1 MRTGKEA
8 RYSPIYG
15 QYLSECDNRF
25 ADIREIK
32 AQAKQV
38 HIDAMEKG
46 EKTANGFPLLV
57 ENDRVWVDP
66 ADHHNMI
73 YGATGS
79 GKTRRIIFLLIR
91 IMCCAGVSMIIPD
104 VKGELKKKTA
114 GFAKRLGYNIISL
127 NMRDFSGGNRWNFFT
142 EPYRL
147 YHSGEKQ
154 KGCDMITDL
163 MDSLGAEATRTA
175 VDKFWPGM
183 AKAELTGVGIGMLEM
198 LSENMCTPSNLVHLC
213 SEDSYTDLYDL
224 CRLMKPN
231 SPVAIT
237 MRGVF
242 SAAERT
248 RQSIEVTL
256 YEMLRLFS
264 SNRQLMG
271 MMSESDFDMHVVGRE
286 KTIVYIEI
294 SDEKSTYYPLVTVFI
309 KQMYELLV
317 NDADKLYG
325 GKLPVDVCMILDE
338 FQNIPAI
345 PNFGNIMSTSR
356 SRGILCT
363 IVVQSM
369 KRLESV
375 YELEA
380 ETIKGNCTNILYLYS
395 RELPLLQEISALCG
409 TYTNEN
415 GIEKPLISASQLQ
428 RLPFG
433 DALILH
439 DRLYPYVTHL
449 PDISEYGFTDYPEV
463 PETEYTVTKDPDL
476 LNIEQLIFLI
486 RENKFPRPFEN
497 DTPAIDLFLNSE
509 LLTQNFHDFNL

>member
-1 MRTGKEA
+1 MRTGTGAKYRPRYESFLKE
-8 RYSPIYG
+8 S
-15 QYLSECDNRF
+15 DNRF
-25 ADIREIK
+25 ADISEIK
-32 AQAKQV
+32 AEAEPIRMRDLK
-38 HIDAMEKG
+38 KG
-46 EKTANGFPLLV
+46 RQTANGFPLLV
-57 ENDRVWVDP
+57 EDDRIWVDS
-66 ADHHNMI
+66 ADHHNLI

-79 GKTRRIIFLLIR
+79 GKTRRLILLMIR
-91 IMCCAGVSMIIPD
+91 IMCCAGISMIIPD
-104 VKGELKKKTA
+104 VKGDLKKKTA
-114 GFAKRLGYNIISL
+114 GFAKSLGYNIISL

-154 KGCDMITDL
+154 KACDMITDFA
-163 MDSLGAEATRTA
+163 DSLGAEATRTA

-183 AKAELTGVGIGMLEM
+183 AKAEMTGVGITMLEV
-198 LSENMCTPSNLVHLC
+198 LPENLCTPANLVHLC
-213 SEDSYTDLYDL
+213 SEDNYEDLHSL
-224 CRLMKPN
+224 CRLMKAN

-264 SNRQLMG
+264 SNRQLMSL
-271 MMSESDFDMHVVGRE
+271 MSESDFDMHLIGRE
-286 KTIVYIEI
+286 KTVVYIEI

-309 KQMYELLV
+309 KQMYELLIQ
-317 NDADKLYG
+317 DAVKIYG
-325 GKLPVDVCMILDE
+325 GKLPVSVCLVLDE

-345 PNFGNIMSTSR
+345 PDFGNIMSTSR

-375 YELEA
+375 YGLEA

-395 RELPLLQEISALCG
+395 RELPLLEEISALCG
-409 TYTNEN
+409 TCTNEH
-415 GIEKPLISASQLQ
+415 GIERPLISASQLQ

-449 PDISEYGFTDYPEV
+449 PDISEYGFADHKELPDKKYSV
-463 PETEYTVTKDPDL
+463 VKDPDL
-476 LNIEQLIFLI
+476 LNVLQLVTLI
-486 RENKFPRPFEN
+486 RNSKFPEPFGDE
-497 DTPAIDLFLNSE
+497 TPAVDLYLNE
-509 LLTQNFHDFNL
+509 E

>member
-1 MRTGKEA
+1 MEA
-8 RYSPIYG
+8 RYRQRYER
-15 QYLSECDNRF
+15 YLTESDNRF
-25 ADIREIK
+25 ADVSEIK
-32 AQAKQV
+32 AQAVPIRVNDLENGK
-38 HIDAMEKG
+38 
-46 EKTANGFPLLV
+46 KTANGFPLLV
-57 ENDRVWVDP
+57 ENDRIWVDP
-66 ADHHNMI
+66 SDHHNII

-79 GKTRRIIFLLIR
+79 GKTRRLIFLLIR
-91 IMCCAGVSMIIPD
+91 IMCCSGISMIIPD
-104 VKGELKKKTA
+104 VKGELKQKTS

-127 NMRDFSGGNRWNFFT
+127 NMRDFSGGSKWNFFT

-154 KGCDMITDL
+154 KACDMVTDL

-175 VDKFWPGM
+175 ADKFWPGM
-183 AKAELTGVGIGMLEM
+183 AKAEGTGAGITMLEM
-198 LSENMCTPSNLVHLC
+198 FPEELCTPANLVHLC
-213 SEDSYTDLYDL
+213 SEASYEDLFSL
-224 CRLMKPN
+224 CQLMKSN
-231 SPVAIT
+231 SPVAISL
-237 MRGVF
+237 RGVF
-242 SAAERT
+242 SAAEKT

-264 SNRQLMG
+264 SNRQLMS
-271 MMSESDFDMHVVGRE
+271 MMSESDFDMHAVGRE

-309 KQMYELLV
+309 KQMYELLI
-317 NDADKLYG
+317 NDAIKFYG
-325 GKLPVDVCMILDE
+325 GKLPVSVCLILDE

-345 PNFGNIMSTSR
+345 PDFGNIMSTSR

-375 YELEA
+375 YGLEA

-409 TYTNEN
+409 TCSNEN
-415 GIEKPLISASQLQ
+415 GIEKPLISPSQPQ

-449 PDISEYGFTDYPEV
+449 PDISEYGFTEYPELPDTRYSV
-463 PETEYTVTKDPDL
+463 TEDPELVDL
-476 LNIEQLIFLI
+476 GKLVLLI
-486 RENKFPRPFEN
+486 REKQFPRPFEK
-497 DTPAIDLFLNSE
+497 DTPAIDLFLKEN
-509 LLTQNFHDFNL
+509 

>member
-1 MRTGKEA
+1 MKA
-8 RYSPIYG
+8 RYRPIYEP
-15 QYLSECDNRF
+15 YLSESDNRF
-25 ADIREIK
+25 ADIREIREK
-32 AQAKQV
+32 AV
-38 HIDAMEKG
+38 PIHIDDLKNG
-46 EKTANGFPLLV
+46 KKTENGFPLLV
-57 ENDRVWVDP
+57 ENDCVWVDP

-114 GFAKRLGYNIISL
+114 GFAKSLGYNIISL
-127 NMRDFSGGNRWNFFT
+127 NMRDFSWGNRWNFFT

-175 VDKFWPGM
+175 ADKFWPGM
-183 AKAELTGVGIGMLEM
+183 AKSELTGVGISMLEM
-198 LSENMCTPSNLVHLC
+198 LSEDMCTPSNLVHLC
-213 SEDSYTDLYDL
+213 SEDSYGDLFSL
-224 CRLMKPN
+224 CQLMKPN

-264 SNRQLMG
+264 SNRQLMS

-325 GKLPVDVCMILDE
+325 GKLPVSVCLVLDE

-375 YELEA
+375 YGLEA

-409 TYTNEN
+409 TCADEK

-449 PDISEYGFTDYPEV
+449 PDISEYGFTDCPE
-463 PETEYTVTKDPDL
+463 PPDQEYAAAKDPELVDIQKL
-476 LNIEQLIFLI
+476 AYLI
-486 RENKFPRPFEN
+486 RIDRFPMPFGNE
-497 DTPAIDLFLNSE
+497 TPAVDLYSGE
-509 LLTQNFHDFNL
+509 EDE

>member
-1 MRTGKEA
+1 MAAK
-8 RYSPIYG
+8 YSSIYEP
-15 QYLSECDNRF
+15 YLTEDDNRF
-25 ADIREIK
+25 ADVREIR
-32 AQAKQV
+32 AQAEPV
-38 HIDAMEKG
+38 EVDALKNG
-46 EKTANGFPLLV
+46 ENTVSGFPLLV
-57 ENDRVWVDP
+57 ENDRVWVDS

-73 YGATGS
+73 YGATGC

-91 IMCCAGVSMIIPD
+91 IMCCAGMSMIIPD

-114 GFAKRLGYNIISL
+114 GFAKSLGYNIISL
-127 NMRDFSGGNRWNFFT
+127 NMRDFSGGNKWNFFT

-175 VDKFWPGM
+175 IDKFWPGM
-183 AKAELTGVGIGMLEM
+183 AKAELTAVGIAMLEM
-198 LSENMCTPSNLVHLC
+198 LPEEMCTPSNLVHLC
-213 SEDSYTDLYDL
+213 SEDSYSDLNSL
-224 CRLMKPN
+224 CGLMKPN
-231 SPVAIT
+231 SPVAIS

-248 RQSIEVTL
+248 RQSIEATL
-256 YEMLRLFS
+256 YEMIRLFS
-264 SNRQLMG
+264 SNRQLMS

-286 KTIVYIEI
+286 KTIVYLEI

-309 KQMYELLV
+309 HQMHALLV
-317 NDADKLYG
+317 NDADKLFG
-325 GKLPVDVCMILDE
+325 GKLPVPTCLVLDE

-375 YELEA
+375 YGLEA

-409 TYTNEN
+409 TWTDEN

-428 RLPFG
+428 HLPFG

-439 DRLYPYVTHL
+439 DRLYPYVIHL
-449 PDISEYGFTDYPEV
+449 PDISEYGFDDCPEV
-463 PETEYTVTKDPDL
+463 PNAECPAVKDPDL
-476 LNIEQLIFLI
+476 VDLDRLIFMI
-486 RENKFPRPFEN
+486 RANKFPEPFGKE
-497 DTPAIDLFLNSE
+497 TPAIDLYMKTTISKKKHPKLE
-509 LLTQNFHDFNL
+509 EII

>member
-1 MRTGKEA
+1 MSTGISAKYRP
-8 RYSPIYG
+8 RYER
-15 QYLSECDNRF
+15 YLSESDNRF
-25 ADIREIK
+25 ADISEIK
-32 AQAKQV
+32 TEAEPVRMNAL
-38 HIDAMEKG
+38 EKG
-46 EKTANGFPLLV
+46 IKTANGFPLLV
-57 ENDRVWVDP
+57 ENDRIWVDP
-66 ADHHNMI
+66 LDHHNLI

-79 GKTRRIIFLLIR
+79 GKTRRLILLLIR
-91 IMCCAGVSMIIPD
+91 IMCCAGISMIIPD

-114 GFAKRLGYNIISL
+114 GFAKSLGYNIISL
-127 NMRDFSGGNRWNFFT
+127 NMRDFSGGSRWNFFT

-154 KGCDMITDL
+154 KACDMITD
-163 MDSLGAEATRTA
+163 MADSLGAEATRTA
-175 VDKFWPGM
+175 DDKFWPGM
-183 AKAELTGVGIGMLEM
+183 AKAEMTGVGISMLEM
-198 LSENMCTPSNLVHLC
+198 LPEVMCNPANLVHLC
-213 SEDSYTDLYDL
+213 SEATHEDLFDI

-242 SAAERT
+242 SAAEKT

-286 KTIVYIEI
+286 KTVVYIEI

-309 KQMYELLV
+309 KQMYELLIH
-317 NDADKLYG
+317 DAVKLYG
-325 GKLPVDVCMILDE
+325 GKLPVSVCLVMDE

-345 PNFGNIMSTSR
+345 PDFGNIMSTSR

-363 IVVQSM
+363 LVVQSM

-375 YELEA
+375 YGLEA

-409 TYTNEN
+409 SCTDEH
-415 GIEKPLISASQLQ
+415 GIQKPLISPSQLQ

-449 PDISEYGFTDYPEV
+449 PDISEYGFTDYPELPDTKYSMTED
-463 PETEYTVTKDPDL
+463 PELVDL
-476 LNIEQLIFLI
+476 KKLALLIQSGRFPKPF
-486 RENKFPRPFEN
+486 NKE
-497 DTPAIDLFLNSE
+497 TPAIDLFLEDN
-509 LLTQNFHDFNL
+509 

>member
-1 MRTGKEA
+1 MRA
-8 RYSPIYG
+8 SYRPIYEP
-15 QYLSECDNRF
+15 YLSESDNRC
-25 ADIREIK
+25 ADIRESK
-32 AQAKQV
+32 AQAEPISFDDLENGK
-38 HIDAMEKG
+38 
-46 EKTANGFPLLV
+46 KTANGFPLLV
-57 ENDRVWVDP
+57 DNGRVWVDP
-66 ADHHNMI
+66 LDHHNLI

-91 IMCCAGVSMIIPD
+91 IMCCAGMSMIIPD

-114 GFAKRLGYNIISL
+114 GFAKSLGYNIISL

-154 KGCDMITDL
+154 KGCDMITDM

-175 VDKFWPGM
+175 TDKFWPGM
-183 AKAELTGVGIGMLEM
+183 AKSELTGVGISMLEV
-198 LSENMCTPSNLVHLC
+198 LSEEMCTPSNLVHLC
-213 SEDSYTDLYDL
+213 SEDSYNDLYSL
-224 CRLMKPN
+224 CQLMKPN

-264 SNRQLMG
+264 SNRQLMS

-325 GKLPVDVCMILDE
+325 GKLPVSVCLILDE

-375 YELEA
+375 YGLEA

-409 TYTNEN
+409 TYTDEN

-449 PDISEYGFTDYPEV
+449 PDISEYGFTDYPELSD
-463 PETEYTVTKDPDL
+463 TKHIAAKDPDL
-476 LNIEQLIFLI
+476 VDLQRLAFLI
-486 RENKFPRPFEN
+486 RTDRFPVPFESE
-497 DTPAIDLFLNSE
+497 TPAIDLYKDE
-509 LLTQNFHDFNL
+509 DEE

>member
-1 MRTGKEA
+1 MKTNYRT
-8 RYSPIYG
+8 RYEP
-15 QYLSECDNRF
+15 YLSESDNRF
-25 ADIREIK
+25 ADVREIK
-32 AQAKQV
+32 AHAESIL
-38 HIDAMEKG
+38 IDDLKNG
-46 EKTANGFPLLV
+46 RKTANGFPLLV
-57 ENDRVWVDP
+57 ENDRIWVDP

-91 IMCCAGVSMIIPD
+91 IMCCAGISMIIPD

-114 GFAKRLGYNIISL
+114 GFAKSLGYNILSL
-127 NMRDFSGGNRWNFFT
+127 NMRDFSCGNRWNFFT

-154 KGCDMITDL
+154 KGCEMITDL
-163 MDSLGAEATRTA
+163 VECLGAEAYRTA

-183 AKAELTGVGIGMLEM
+183 AKAELTGVGISMLEV
-198 LSENMCTPSNLVHLC
+198 LSEDMCTPSNLVHLC
-213 SEDSYTDLYDL
+213 SEDSFWNMQNL
-224 CRLMKPN
+224 CQNLKPN
-231 SPVAIT
+231 SPAAIT
-237 MRGVF
+237 LRGVF
-242 SAAERT
+242 SAAEKT
-248 RQSIEVTL
+248 RQSIEATL

-264 SNRQLMG
+264 SNRQLMS

-309 KQMYELLV
+309 KQMYELLI

-325 GKLPVDVCMILDE
+325 GKLPVSVCLILDE

-369 KRLESV
+369 KRIESV
-375 YELEA
+375 YGLEA

-409 TYTNEN
+409 TYTDKN
-415 GIEKPLISASQLQ
+415 GIGRPLISASQLQ

-449 PDISEYGFTDYPEV
+449 PDISEYGFEDCGDLPEEKISAV
-463 PETEYTVTKDPDL
+463 KDPDL
-476 LNIEQLIFLI
+476 VDLQQLNFMI
-486 RENKFPRPFEN
+486 RANRFPTPFGDE
-497 DTPAIDLFLNSE
+497 TPAIDLYMEESVGEENDS
-509 LLTQNFHDFNL
+509 

>member
-1 MRTGKEA
+1 
-8 RYSPIYG
+8 
-15 QYLSECDNRF
+15 
-25 ADIREIK
+25 
-32 AQAKQV
+32 
-38 HIDAMEKG
+38 MEKG

-57 ENDRVWVDP
+57 ENDRVWVDS

-175 VDKFWPGM
+175 ADKFWPGM

-198 LSENMCTPSNLVHLC
+198 LPENMCTPSNLVHLC

-271 MMSESDFDMHVVGRE
+271 MMFLMSDSIVDANKPNAVMDDATRYTEKVEQDVTDRAIYANSIRLSAGYGSITSDVETFRGVKHPGGLEVTLDYEHCWSSGWGIGANTAMFFSSYSEASDGINGNLSLFYIGPSVVAAFKFHKHWGMG
-286 KTIVYIEI
+286 TNLGLGYAYV
-294 SDEKSTYYPLVTVFI
+294 DDVFFQQSGI
-309 KQMYELLV
+309 GFMGKIRVEYFL
-317 NDADKLYG
+317 NDNWGLGLDW
-325 GKLPVDVCMILDE
+325 DV
-338 FQNIPAI
+338 FASRFKK
-345 PNFGNIMSTSR
+345 PNG
-356 SRGILCT
+356 
-363 IVVQSM
+363 VV
-369 KRLESV
+369 
-375 YELEA
+375 
-380 ETIKGNCTNILYLYS
+380 
-395 RELPLLQEISALCG
+395 
-409 TYTNEN
+409 
-415 GIEKPLISASQLQ
+415 
-428 RLPFG
+428 
-433 DALILH
+433 
-439 DRLYPYVTHL
+439 L
-449 PDISEYGFTDYPEV
+449 PDNKKWGFTRISFMLGVRY
-463 PETEYTVTKDPDL
+463 Y
-476 LNIEQLIFLI
+476 F
-486 RENKFPRPFEN
+486 
-497 DTPAIDLFLNSE
+497 
-509 LLTQNFHDFNL
+509 

>member
-1 MRTGKEA
+1 MRTGTGAKYRPRYESFLKE
-8 RYSPIYG
+8 S
-15 QYLSECDNRF
+15 DNRF
-25 ADIREIK
+25 ADISEIK
-32 AQAKQV
+32 AEAEP
-38 HIDAMEKG
+38 IRMRDLEKG
-46 EKTANGFPLLV
+46 RQTANGFPLLV
-57 ENDRVWVDP
+57 EDDRIWVDS
-66 ADHHNMI
+66 ADHHNLI

-79 GKTRRIIFLLIR
+79 GKTRRLILLMIR
-91 IMCCAGVSMIIPD
+91 IMCCAGISMIIPD

-114 GFAKRLGYNIISL
+114 GFAKNLGYNIISL

-154 KGCDMITDL
+154 KACDMITDFA
-163 MDSLGAEATRTA
+163 DSLGAEATRTA

-183 AKAELTGVGIGMLEM
+183 AKAEMTGVGITMLEV
-198 LSENMCTPSNLVHLC
+198 LPENLCTPANLVHLC
-213 SEDSYTDLYDL
+213 SEDNYENLHSL
-224 CRLMKPN
+224 CSLMKTN

-264 SNRQLMG
+264 SNRQLMSL
-271 MMSESDFDMHVVGRE
+271 MSESDFDMHLIGRE
-286 KTIVYIEI
+286 KTVVYIEI

-309 KQMYELLV
+309 KQMYELLIQ
-317 NDADKLYG
+317 DAVKIYG
-325 GKLPVDVCMILDE
+325 GKLPVSVCLVLDE

-345 PNFGNIMSTSR
+345 PDFGNIMSTSR

-375 YELEA
+375 YGLEA

-395 RELPLLQEISALCG
+395 RELPLLEEISALCG
-409 TYTNEN
+409 TCTNEH
-415 GIEKPLISASQLQ
+415 GIDRPLISASQLQ

-449 PDISEYGFTDYPEV
+449 PDISEYGFADHKELPDKKYSV
-463 PETEYTVTKDPDL
+463 VKDPDL
-476 LNIEQLIFLI
+476 LNVLQLVTLI
-486 RENKFPRPFEN
+486 RNSKFPEPFGDE
-497 DTPAIDLFLNSE
+497 TPAVDLYLNE
-509 LLTQNFHDFNL
+509 E